1 MKTSTEE
8 FSLLKL
14 SAKSSPSTREPP
26 SKNVSSVK
34 TRLKNHD
41 RLKESVDE
49 FRSLIIND
57 RDEIDEVLHKGALG
71 KVIFYKCCID
81 DP

>member
-14 SAKSSPSTREPP
+14 NAKSSPTSGGDPP
-26 SKNVSSVK
+26 SKNSVSVK

-41 RLKESVDE
+41 RLRESVDE
-49 FRSLIIND
+49 FRTLIIND
-57 RDEIDEVLHKGALG
+57 RDEIDNVLHKGALG
-71 KVIFYKCCID
+71 KVIVNRD
-81 DP
+81 